1 MQKHVYNATAS
12 IQCKSKLCLSRVCKG
27 EHRVRR
33 QGDLVLLLTDP
44 GDMHASVDE
53 EGDFF
58 VAADK
63 GKSWRELQLGT
74 ATLLHDTGCAW
85 QNMQDVPVVQRWNS
99 CPI

>member
-1 MQKHVYNATAS
+1 
-12 IQCKSKLCLSRVCKG
+12 
-27 EHRVRR
+27 
-33 QGDLVLLLTDP
+33 
-44 GDMHASVDE
+44 MHASVDE